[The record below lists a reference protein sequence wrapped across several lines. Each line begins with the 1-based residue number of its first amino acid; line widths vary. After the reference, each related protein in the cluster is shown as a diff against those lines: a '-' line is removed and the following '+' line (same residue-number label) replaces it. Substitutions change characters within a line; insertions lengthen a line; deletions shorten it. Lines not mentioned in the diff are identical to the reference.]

1 MTSADA
7 LVKGRAA
14 FDREAWAEAYAQ
26 LAAADRESPLEPD
39 DLELLGMAAQLVG
52 RDADS
57 AELAERAH
65 HEFLRRGDVARAVRC
80 AFYLVMTLLNRGEM
94 ARGAGWLARARR
106 LLDEGGLDCVEGGYL
121 LVPVAL
127 QSMAEGDAAAAYA
140 TFCEAAEIAD
150 RFGDPDLVTLARL
163 GRGQTLIMRGD
174 TAAGVALLDEVMVA
188 VTAREVSPI
197 VSGIVYC
204 AVIIACQEIFDLRRA
219 QEWTAALSH
228 WCASQPDLVPFRG
241 QCLVHRAEIM
251 QLHGAWQDAMEEA
264 ERARQRLSEPP
275 QPAVGMAFYQQAE
288 LLRLRGEFAA
298 AEQAYRQANQWG
310 RNPQP
315 GLALLRLAQGQVDA
329 AKVAI
334 RQAMDEAPERV
345 TRSRLLAAHVEIAL
359 AAGDLPG
366 ARAAA
371 DELSQVADDLGAPLL
386 HATAAH
392 AQGAALLHQGEARAA
407 LGELRKAWRIWQQL
421 DAPYDAARTR
431 VLMGLGLRA
440 LGDPDGAEMELD
452 AARWVFENLGAAPEL
467 TGVERLSQTAAPR
480 VAGGL
485 TAREVE
491 VLGLVATGKTN
502 RAIAADLF
510 LSEKTVARHVSNI
523 FTKLGVS
530 SRSAATAYAYEN
542 GLV

>member
-14 FDREAWAEAYAQ
+14 FDREAWAEAYEQ
-26 LAAADRESPLEPD
+26 LAAADRESPLGPD
-39 DLELLGMAAQLVG
+39 DVQLLGMAAELVG
-52 RDADS
+52 RDS
-57 AELAERAH
+57 AELSERAH

-94 ARGAGWLARARR
+94 ARGAGWLGRARR
-106 LLDEGGLDCVEGGYL
+106 LLDEAGLDCVEGGYL

-127 QSMAEGDAAAAYA
+127 KSMAEGDSAAAYA

-163 GRGQTLIMRGD
+163 GRGQSLITLGD

-197 VSGIVYC
+197 VSGVVYC

-288 LLRLRGEFAA
+288 LLRLRGEFVA

-334 RQAMDEAPERV
+334 RQAVDEAPERI

-386 HATAAH
+386 HATAAQ
-392 AQGAALLHQGEARAA
+392 AQGAVLLHQDEARAA
-407 LGELRKAWRIWQQL
+407 LGVLRKAWRTWQQL
-421 DAPYDAARTR
+421 DAPHDAARTR

-452 AARWVFENLGAAPEL
+452 AARWVFENLGAAPDL
-467 TGVERLSQTAAPR
+467 AWVERLSRTAAPR
-480 VAGGL
+480 AAGGL